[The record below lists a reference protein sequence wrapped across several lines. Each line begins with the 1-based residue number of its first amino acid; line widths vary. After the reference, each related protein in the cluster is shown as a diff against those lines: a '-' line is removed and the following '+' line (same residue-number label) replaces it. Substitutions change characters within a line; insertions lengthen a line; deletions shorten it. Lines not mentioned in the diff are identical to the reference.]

1 MKVKPIKICI
11 LIFLVPILSIHL
23 MADKT
28 IILPGTIHHICYYTD
43 FFYNLPDNDF
53 IYYLNDRLLFSDP
66 PNEKLFDA
74 GLRRKLLNVTAIH
87 KKLRQIVREKSP
99 DGKPHMTLDISQD
112 EGMKEA
118 IRLMGFLGLE
128 LRKEENEQYKIMIDA
143 STGIIDYYR
152 FSRINIEKMEK
163 QINQTKRLYFRLS
176 GSTTQI
182 PWDFNFLKTITGLE
196 INAHTFFEHLLM
208 NERFSLFIAVLYRI
222 SEDEISYINS
232 LSPQHQAWKQIYQ
245 NKKLLMGM
253 YLFSHAFR
261 IYNKKLI
268 LPGGDEALNFWS
280 SLSGSDP
287 SLDPFKFIK
296 GIATKKDG
304 KLNYLYVFSFFL
316 PESNLKTLL
325 LNFDSTKMNR
335 ILDKI
340 SLKKKGQLQP
350 SRFPRL
356 ENFNFF
362 TLLYALKIKEGE
374 VLFPGKLA
382 SWISTIKGQSK
393 LDPIPGKEQPELD
406 DLYLALLENSN
417 GKKGMTAL
425 QKFIS
430 LYSKFRN
437 RPEIMS
443 DEIIHKFYEYYPNYN
458 ILVDFI
464 EKIPIKN
471 PQLVNETIDWVIRLN
486 EQNRKDRILFTA
498 IFQSLLEIISY
509 QAKYASHLLNYDR
522 IINALIHI
530 PLDRAQCYDQIFNFF
545 KTQMNIYPN
554 RNTIDTAIITNILK
568 GIPNQYIQMNNR
580 QHKFMIQDST
590 RNTIND
596 ILQSQEVC
604 PLSTLIEVNQVL
616 KRAEQKDNVNIS
628 AYKIQLIEIFNQLPY
643 PDISDNAPRF
653 IISRIKRYQIE
664 DLEKDVE
671 SLALKLASKANSGEI
686 KKIISKL
693 KSEYLIHQLQD
704 YLLALTYALNA
715 KNERLRIFLNPNF
728 TRLHDFEVKNGDT
741 PWNHSKT
748 PTIKNRFSGFYF
760 QGGLSRL
767 NILFSQSWKDHLF
780 SRNII
785 YDKEQIQSVILN
797 ILEFYPLPLI
807 SNSQSYIG
815 LLAEFGLELIQKAK
829 TDSNTNQDVIRA
841 IKHVTTGYHYRKII
855 DFLRNKSKEYYLFF
869 TEIFKLGE
877 QFLKKN
883 NYLQE
888 FSSFDKLGILIK
900 THLSNSVEEELKY
913 FGGVYYHTFGNLTP
927 KYFQLF
933 PQEISNLYDNNWTG
947 GEMINEFKI
956 KAAYHSHKKMFPP
969 RLLGEFLYHY
979 LYNVCRKYF
988 SQNYLKDYFST
999 YFIFDIL
1006 NNSHLTKIL
1015 KKLQEKGLVRLK

>member
-1 MKVKPIKICI
+1 MKVRPIKKCT
-11 LIFLVPILSIHL
+11 LIFLLSIFSIHL

-28 IILPGTIHHICYYTD
+28 IILPGNIHHICYYTD

-66 PNEKLFDA
+66 PNEELFDS
-74 GLRRKLLNVTAIH
+74 GLRRKLLNITMIH
-87 KKLRQIVREKSP
+87 KRLRQIVREKTT

-112 EGMKEA
+112 EGMKQA

-128 LRKEENEQYKIMIDA
+128 LRKEENGQYKIMIDA

-152 FSRINIEKMEK
+152 FSRIDIEKMER

-182 PWDFNFLKTITGLE
+182 PWDFKFLKTITGLE
-196 INAHTFFEHLLM
+196 INAHSFFETLLM
-208 NERFSLFIAVLYRI
+208 NERFSLLIAVLYRF
-222 SEDEISYINS
+222 SEDEINYINS
-232 LSPQHQAWKQIYQ
+232 LTPQPQVWKQIYQ
-245 NKKLLMGM
+245 DKKLLMGM
-253 YLFSHAFR
+253 YLLSHALR
-261 IYNKKLI
+261 SNDNKLI
-268 LPGGDEALNFWS
+268 LPGGDEAASFWS
-280 SLSGSDP
+280 QLCGSDL
-287 SLDPFKFIK
+287 SRDPFGFIK
-296 GIATKKDG
+296 GIATKQDG

-316 PESNLKTLL
+316 PESSRKILL
-325 LNFDSTKMNR
+325 LDFNSEKMQT

-340 SLKKKGQLQP
+340 SLGKKGKLQTT
-350 SRFPRL
+350 RFPRL
-356 ENFNFF
+356 GNFNFF
-362 TLLYALKIKEGE
+362 TLLYALKVKDGK
-374 VLFPGKLA
+374 VTFPGKLE
-382 SWISTIKGQSK
+382 SWIDTISGR
-393 LDPIPGKEQPELD
+393 PIPASRPNTDKPGLFH
-406 DLYLALLENSN
+406 LYKALLENSSN
-417 GKKGMTAL
+417 KKELTSL

-430 LYSKFRN
+430 LYSKFHH
-437 RPEIMS
+437 RPEIMT
-443 DEIIHKFYEYYPNYN
+443 DDNIHKLFEHYQDYN

-464 EKIPIKN
+464 EKIPVKN
-471 PQLVNETIDWVIRLN
+471 PQLVSQMIDWVIRLDK
-486 EQNRKDRILFTA
+486 QNRKDRILFTA
-498 IFQSLLEIISY
+498 IFQSLFEILSY
-509 QAKYASHLLNYDR
+509 QAKYASHLLDYDT
-522 IINALIHI
+522 IIDKLIKI
-530 PLDRAQCYDQIFNFF
+530 PLDKSQCFDQIFDFF

-554 RNTIDTAIITNILK
+554 RNTIDNAMISSILK

-590 RNTIND
+590 RTTIDD

-604 PLSTLIEVNQVL
+604 PLSTLIEVKQIL
-616 KRAEQKDNVNIS
+616 KRAEQGDKLNIP
-628 AYKIQLIEIFNQLPY
+628 AYKIQLVEAFNQLPH
-643 PDISDNAPRF
+643 PDISDDAPRF
-653 IISRIKRYQIE
+653 IISRIKKYVRE
-664 DLEKDVE
+664 DLERDVQN
-671 SLALKLASKANSGEI
+671 LALKLESKAPSTEI
-686 KKIISKL
+686 NNIITKL
-693 KSEYLIHQLQD
+693 KSDYLIHQLQD

-715 KNERLRIFLNPNF
+715 KNERLRIFLNPNLS
-728 TRLHDFEVKNGDT
+728 RLHDFEDNNGNT
-741 PWNHSKT
+741 PWNHCKT

-785 YDKEQIQSVILN
+785 YDKKQIQSVILN

-815 LLAEFGLELIQKAK
+815 LLTEFGLELIQKAK
-829 TDSNTNQDVIRA
+829 NNTQINQEVIQE
-841 IKHVTTGYHYRKII
+841 IKSITTGYHYRKII
-855 DFLRNKSKEYYLFF
+855 DFLNDKSNEYYLFF
-869 TEIFKLGE
+869 TEIFRLGE
-877 QFLKKN
+877 NFLAKN
-883 NYLQE
+883 KYLKE
-888 FSSFDKLGILIK
+888 FSAFDKLGILTK
-900 THLSNSVEEELKY
+900 THLSKSVQEEIDY
-913 FGGVYYHTFGNLTP
+913 FGGVYYHTFGNLRP
-927 KYFQLF
+927 QKYQLF

-969 RLLGEFLYHY
+969 KLLGQFLYHY

-988 SQNYLKDYFST
+988 SQNYIKDYFST

>member
-1 MKVKPIKICI
+1 MNVKATKICI
-11 LIFLVPILSIHL
+11 LIFLLSILSIQA

-74 GLRRKLLNVTAIH
+74 GLRRKLLNVTMIH

-112 EGMKEA
+112 DGMKEA

-128 LRKEENEQYKIMIDA
+128 LRKEENEQFKIMIDA

-163 QINQTKRLYFRLS
+163 QINQTNRLYFRLR

-182 PWDFNFLKTITGLE
+182 PWSFNFLKTITNLE
-196 INAHTFFEHLLM
+196 INAHSFFEHLLM
-208 NERFSLFIAVLYRI
+208 NERFSLFVAVLFRL
-222 SEDEISYINS
+222 SEDEINYINS
-232 LSPQHQAWKQIYQ
+232 LSPQLQAWKQIYQ

-253 YLFSHAFR
+253 YMLSHAFR
-261 IYNKKLI
+261 VHNNKLI
-268 LPGGDEALNFWS
+268 LPGGEEAANFWS
-280 SLSGSDP
+280 SLSGSNL
-287 SLDPFKFIK
+287 SQNPFEFIK
-296 GIATKKDG
+296 AIASSKDG
-304 KLNYLYVFSFFL
+304 KLNYLYVFSFYL
-316 PESNLKTLL
+316 PQSNLKTLL
-325 LNFDSTKMNR
+325 LNFDSVKMRR

-340 SLKKKGQLQP
+340 SLTKKGQLQ
-350 SRFPRL
+350 SMRFPRL
-356 ENFNFF
+356 RSFNFF
-362 TLLYALKIKEGE
+362 TLLYALNTVEGE
-374 VLFPGKLA
+374 VHFPGKLA
-382 SWISTIKGQSK
+382 SWISTIQGQSE
-393 LDPIPGKEQPELD
+393 LASVSGKAEPDLA
-406 DLYLALLENSN
+406 DLYQALLEHSN
-417 GKKGMTAL
+417 NKKGMTAL

-430 LYSKFRN
+430 LYSKFQN

-443 DEIIHKFYEYYPNYN
+443 DNNIRKMYEHYPNYN
-458 ILVDFI
+458 ILIDFI
-464 EKIPIKN
+464 EKIPLKN
-471 PQLVNETIDWVIRLN
+471 PQLINDIIDWAISLN
-486 EQNRKDRILFTA
+486 KQSRKDRILYTA
-498 IFQSLLEIISY
+498 IFQSMLEILSY
-509 QAKYASHLLNYDR
+509 QAKYASHLMDYDA
-522 IINALIHI
+522 IISELIKI
-530 PLDRAQCYDQIFNFF
+530 PFDRAQCYDQIFNFF
-545 KTQMNIYPN
+545 KTQLNLYPN
-554 RNTIDTAIITNILK
+554 RRTIDASIISNILK

-590 RNTIND
+590 RATIND

-616 KRAEQKDNVNIS
+616 KKAEQKNNLDMA

-653 IISRIKRYQIE
+653 IISRIKRYQTE
-664 DLEKDVE
+664 DLERDVQ
-671 SLALKLASKANSGEI
+671 SLALKLASNAGSKETNEI
-686 KKIISKL
+686 ITKL

-704 YLLALTYALNA
+704 YLVALTYALNA

-728 TRLHDFEVKNGDT
+728 TRLHDFEEKNGDT
-741 PWNHSKT
+741 PWNYCKT

-767 NILFSQSWKDHLF
+767 NTLFAQSWKDHLF

-807 SNSQSYIG
+807 SNSQSYVG

-829 TDSNTNQDVIRA
+829 NNSDINQEVIRE
-841 IKHVTTGYHYRKII
+841 IKQVTTGYHYRKII
-855 DFLRNKSKEYYLFF
+855 DFLKNKSNEYYLFF

-877 QFLKKN
+877 QFLVKN
-883 NYLQE
+883 KRLHE
-888 FSSFDKLGILIK
+888 FSSFDKLGILTKTYLNKSIK
-900 THLSNSVEEELKY
+900 EELSY
-913 FGGVYYHTFGNLTP
+913 FGGVYYHTFGTLTP
-927 KYFQLF
+927 KYISLF

-956 KAAYHSHKKMFPP
+956 KAAYHSHKKMYPP
-969 RLLGEFLYHY
+969 RLMGQFLYHY

-988 SQNYLKDYFST
+988 SQNYIKDYFST

-1015 KKLQEKGLVRLK
+1015 KKLQQKGQVRLK